1 MKKDTITDK
10 LTRDIYPLITEFNEA
25 TGLCIERIE
34 IEWEN
39 IKFNEGDFRSDR
51 VIKKI
56 KLAIT

>member
-10 LTRDIYPLITEFNEA
+10 PTRDIYPLIAEYKEA

-34 IEWEN
+34 IEWADIADGELRPERIIN
-39 IKFNEGDFRSDR
+39 
-51 VIKKI
+51 KI